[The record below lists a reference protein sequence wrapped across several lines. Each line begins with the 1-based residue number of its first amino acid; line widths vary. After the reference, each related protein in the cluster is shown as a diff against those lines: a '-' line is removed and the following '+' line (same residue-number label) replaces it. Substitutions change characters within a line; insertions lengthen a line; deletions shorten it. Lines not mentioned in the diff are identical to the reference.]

1 MTTFATP
8 PAPRSS
14 GIHPEATAPRLGE
27 GHEGRGTV
35 AIVGAGPGGLAA
47 AVLLAASGA
56 KVRVYEAE
64 PIVGGR
70 TARVRVGDF
79 AFDKGP
85 TFFMMPYVLEEV
97 FAAAGERLEDHV
109 HMTRL
114 DPMYRLI
121 LGRRGASPHVLDAT
135 QDIAEMSRR
144 IAAINPRD
152 GANFARFI
160 DDNRYKLR
168 HSEPILR
175 NKMSSPLDLFGPAT
189 WRDTLKVGPVL
200 APHLSVHDLLGRY
213 FSDPHVK
220 LAVSFQSKYL
230 GMSPFECPSLF
241 TILPFI
247 EYEWGVWHPRGGCHA
262 LMLAMADVATR
273 LGVEIVTNAKVDGL
287 RFVDT
292 ANGPRATAVETGGR
306 VIAHDHVVVNADA
319 TWALK
324 NLLPASA
331 VEHARVHGGEYGQP
345 HLDSRRYSC
354 STAML
359 YLGVKGR
366 VELPHHTIYV
376 SEKYRENLEDI
387 VENGRLSDDPSLY
400 VCNPSRLDPTLA
412 PKGDSALY
420 VLMPTPNCRCQVDWR
435 AKAGEIRE
443 SMLDQMQARFGL
455 DDIRDRIVAETALTP
470 RDWAEGRINFGAT
483 FNLAHNLGQMLHLR
497 PQNKLKGF
505 DNMYLVGG
513 GTHPGSGLP
522 TIFLSAMIS
531 CRMVCEELGLPFA
544 GDREAPRRIAA
555 AHGPARA

>member
-1 MTTFATP
+1 VTSNRTSP
-8 PAPRSS
+8 SS
-14 GIHPEATAPRLGE
+14 TASPS
-27 GHEGRGTV
+27 V
-35 AIVGAGPGGLAA
+35 AIIGAGPGGLAS
-47 AVLLAASGA
+47 AVLLASSGFD
-56 KVRVYEAE
+56 VTVYEAA
-64 PIVGGR
+64 PRIGGR
-70 TARVRVGDF
+70 TTQVSAGEYK
-79 AFDKGP
+79 FDCGP
-85 TFFMMPYVLEEV
+85 TFFMMPYVLDEI
-97 FAAAGERLEDHV
+97 FAAAGKRLRDYV
-109 HMTRL
+109 DLRRL

-121 LGRRGASPHVLDAT
+121 LGNQRSESERAGGPKHFTVDAT

-443 SMLDQMQARFGL
+443 SMLDQMEARFGL

-483 FNLAHNLGQMLHLR
+483 FNRAHNLGQMLHLR